1 VRIDKLVR
9 GMIADAKHEFTV
21 AAQHAAVRG
30 RHRLITHLHSAQV
43 LATTLEFV
51 VGAASLIGRNVN
63 TAVGFLTCCLHR
75 R

>member
-1 VRIDKLVR
+1 MRIDKLVR

-51 VGAASLIGRNVN
+51 V
-63 TAVGFLTCCLHR
+63 
-75 R
+75 